1 MACNLH
7 RTIIVGMDGVMRQH
21 KITNTL
27 LAEKAG
33 VNYSTIHRARHEHK
47 ILVSH
52 AGWIKEA
59 LRLLIKESL

>member
-1 MACNLH
+1 MACNLP

-33 VNYSTIHRARHEHK
+33 VNYSTIHRARQN
-47 ILVSH
+47 
-52 AGWIKEA
+52 
-59 LRLLIKESL
+59 LLIVALF